1 MVQPIPSSRNRT
13 RPITSLQQ
21 LQNCLLL
28 LRKCQKSD
36 WPYHKLLCKPYATF
50 LTSTPR
56 PSPLQKIAFLFPVDA
71 ETPELHWLEFIQ
83 HFGGLDSWEEL
94 NVKPHLGPVNVRGNL
109 WTKRY
114 NISREPHLAN
124 STMEEYN
131 LNHTVAIYMW
141 EKWAED
147 GSEFNSCID
156 KMMKGKQPVKWR
168 GPMLAFSLT
177 GRGIRL
183 L

>member
-1 MVQPIPSSRNRT
+1 LSPTAPENARSRIGHTTNSSASNTPPSS
-13 RPITSLQQ
+13 L
-21 LQNCLLL
+21 
-28 LRKCQKSD
+28 
-36 WPYHKLLCKPYATF
+36 H
-50 LTSTPR
+50 
-56 PSPLQKIAFLFPVDA
+56 KIAFLFPVDA

-131 LNHTVAIYMW
+131 LNHTVAIYM
-141 EKWAED
+141 
-147 GSEFNSCID
+147 
-156 KMMKGKQPVKWR
+156 
-168 GPMLAFSLT
+168 
-177 GRGIRL
+177 
-183 L
+183 